1 MFSTQQ
7 RRRSFLSLT
16 VIHSPDAGPEA
27 QRREMVELLLAHG
40 ADPTTPAAIIDKGT
54 RDQQQVITGA
64 LDRLTVLAAEAKLGG
79 PATIIIGTVV
89 TLRDNLSWFKPR
101 NSG

>member
-1 MFSTQQ
+1 M
-7 RRRSFLSLT
+7 
-16 VIHSPDAGPEA
+16 
-27 QRREMVELLLAHG
+27 REMVALLLAHG

-64 LDRLTVLAAEAKLGG
+64 LDRLTVLAAEAKIGG

-89 TLRDNLSWFKPR
+89 TLRDKLSWFKPR